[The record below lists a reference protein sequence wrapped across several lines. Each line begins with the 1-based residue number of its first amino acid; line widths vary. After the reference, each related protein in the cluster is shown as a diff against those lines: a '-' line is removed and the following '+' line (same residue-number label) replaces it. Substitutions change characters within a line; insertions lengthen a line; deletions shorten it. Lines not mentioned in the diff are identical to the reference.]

1 MVDSRTNYS
10 LNRLCTGVHP
20 KHHCTNVVL
29 RTPYIAVLNELSIGD
44 YIDHKQ
50 KQSGGYYLRS
60 GMRATSVRLD
70 DLKLHR
76 RKAKRLLLV
85 DTNGEKC
92 VMRLFARLRD
102 QVQEHHS

>member
-1 MVDSRTNYS
+1 MTNS
-10 LNRLCTGVHP
+10 KFLRLNRLCRGGFSA
-20 KHHCTNVVL
+20 L
-29 RTPYIAVLNELSIGD
+29 RLRFDWRISPDIAVLNELSIGD
-44 YIDHKQ
+44 FIDHTQ

-60 GMRATSVRLD
+60 DMRATSVRLD